1 MKGFIKF
8 NKGILRMSLPVKT
21 WLLLLVAANGVAPL
35 FFLDRVEAQAVLVS
49 MMIGAMLMSLL
60 TARFGFSRI
69 LGVGHILWIPLLGW
83 LAFRLEQI
91 PADDS
96 FGLWIRGVMLL
107 NAVSLVI
114 DTADVVRYAAGD
126 RKEMV
131 TGLWR
136 IRSATVMSLL
146 TITPDCQITSSI
158 S

>member
-1 MKGFIKF
+1 MQGFIKF
-8 NKGILRMSLPVKT
+8 NKGVLRTSWPVKA
-21 WLLLLVAANGVAPL
+21 WLMLLVAANGVAPL

-83 LAFRLEQI
+83 LAFRLGQI

-114 DTADVVRYAAGD
+114 DTADVVRYAVGD

-131 TGLWR
+131 TGL
-136 IRSATVMSLL
+136 
-146 TITPDCQITSSI
+146 
-158 S
+158 